1 MAYFVVKQL
10 PVFPPSRYLSL
21 APWNSECFL
30 EQWMAKRVAALLMT
44 GDEMQGLGFD
54 LSEAHELAMW
64 DDEHRFQT
72 RCELDAAFFN
82 LYGLDGHDVE
92 YILDTFPIVK
102 EHDEKAYGEFR
113 TKQEIL
119 RTYDAMSEAIKS
131 GRAYGH
137 A

>member
-1 MAYFVVKQL
+1 
-10 PVFPPSRYLSL
+10 
-21 APWNSECFL
+21 
-30 EQWMAKRVAALLMT
+30 MAKRVAALLMT

-102 EHDEKAYGEFR
+102 EHGKVAREKAARAKQRVRYGVGICSCDNNFYASMNDTFGYFLTVSCESY
-113 TKQEIL
+113 QSL
-119 RTYDAMSEAIKS
+119 NIK
-131 GRAYGH
+131 YNQ
-137 A
+137 